1 MKTWLGFNRS
11 DDAPSL
17 KSQAVR
23 VSEGSGLLKET
34 SKGMQPKVS
43 LAIWAFK
50 MLQVKI
56 IIVII
61 REILFF
67 MVTTF
72 LWVKPN
78 NFQPCVHTVLL

>member
-23 VSEGSGLLKET
+23 VNDGSGLLNDT

-50 MLQVKI
+50 ILQVKI
-56 IIVII
+56 DMVIM
-61 REILFF
+61 RKILFF
-67 MVTTF
+67 IVTTF
-72 LWVKPN
+72 
-78 NFQPCVHTVLL
+78 